1 MTITSIGFILI
12 PVSLIIFCF
21 RPKFLVSW
29 AVIVSAFQAAS
40 VFNIGG
46 GFAIGISPYFF
57 VVSLV
62 AIRFA
67 ADCLQGRLGFK
78 RGDMALEVTRPLLML
93 MLWGVASAFLLPHL
107 FAGVHV
113 DTPRLGMDPVSTTPL
128 EWSMSNAAQAGYL
141 VLNSVFVIYVM
152 WRCDDSAYVDQ
163 LTSAFVWS
171 GAIAAAI
178 GAYQLSAHILGFRFP
193 AEIFNSNAGWQQL
206 VSQKVAGA
214 WRVSATFNEPS
225 SAGIFFAA
233 WTTYLLFLTIDR
245 PTATGVRWFLLWC
258 GIVML
263 ILTTSTTGYL
273 TSFILIALLTSG
285 ELFSLVI
292 KGNINEKL
300 LFTFAAIATAV
311 GAAVLFIPDFHQLL
325 SDILWYKS
333 QSHSGQERSSTILV
347 ALDVV
352 MQSLGL
358 GVGLGSNRPSGML
371 FYILS
376 NIGIPGSILIVGLI
390 TATRRV
396 VVRAMCNLSDSSTKV
411 RSYTKSAAW
420 ALVMYCVAM
429 CIAGADISSPQLW
442 ILWSLLLGFARY
454 SLEGSR
460 PASMSN
466 IDYDPVG
473 SIGSKIVLL
482 TPELRVG

>member
-1 MTITSIGFILI
+1 MAITSIGFILI
-12 PVSLIIFCF
+12 PLSLVIFCF

-29 AVIVSAFQAAS
+29 AIIVSAFQAAS
-40 VFNIGG
+40 VINIGG

-62 AIRFA
+62 AVRFA
-67 ADCLQGRLGFK
+67 TDSLQGRIGFK
-78 RGDMALEVTRPLLML
+78 RGDMALEITRPLLML
-93 MLWGVASAFLLPHL
+93 ALWGVASAFLLPHL

-141 VLNSVFVIYVM
+141 ILNTAFVIYVI
-152 WRCDDSAYVDQ
+152 WQCNESFYVDQ
-163 LTSAFVWS
+163 LASAFVWS
-171 GAIAAAI
+171 GAIAASV
-178 GAYQLSAHILGFRFP
+178 GAYQLLAHILGFRFP
-193 AEIFNSNAGWQQL
+193 AELFNSNAGWQQL
-206 VSQKVAGA
+206 VSQRVAGA

-233 WTTYLLFLTIDR
+233 WTTYLLFLTMDR
-245 PTATGVRWFLLWC
+245 RTATGFRWVLLWC

-285 ELFSLVI
+285 QLYSLVI
-292 KGNINEKL
+292 KGRINEKL
-300 LFTFAAIATAV
+300 LITLAAIATAV

-347 ALDVV
+347 ALDVAI
-352 MQSLGL
+352 QSFGL

-376 NIGIPGSILIVGLI
+376 NIGIPGSILIVGLM

-396 VVRAMCNLSDSSTKV
+396 VLRATRNPSETSTRV
-411 RSYTKSAAW
+411 RSYAKSAAW
-420 ALVMYCVAM
+420 ALLMYCVAM
-429 CIAGADISSPQLW
+429 CIAGADISSPHLW

-454 SLEGSR
+454 SEEGSKLF
-460 PASMSN
+460 AMSN
-466 IDYDPVG
+466 VYYNLNG
-473 SIGSKIVLL
+473 SRGSKIVLL
-482 TPELRVG
+482 TPELRVA